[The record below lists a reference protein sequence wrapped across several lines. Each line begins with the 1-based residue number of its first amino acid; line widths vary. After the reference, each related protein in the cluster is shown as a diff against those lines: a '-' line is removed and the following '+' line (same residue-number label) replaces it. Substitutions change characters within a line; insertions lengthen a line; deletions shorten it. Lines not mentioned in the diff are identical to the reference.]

1 MRSSVAVAFLYIFF
15 GPFGVFCLV
24 WAFIFV
30 GRAQYMETVVALGS
44 AVFSLGL
51 VAMVATVASRKVTPR
66 VTYDDAGVMVRPDHK
81 VDGFLMASSFGGF
94 LAMTTYAV
102 LTPLGMLDIP
112 VPRNDERYFV
122 IVCAAG
128 ALVGVFS
135 VRQMIMRRGTSY
147 LRLTV
152 DGVETGNTVTSAQRS
167 WDEVTD
173 VADRPRKGRKST
185 GTTYITTADGHTRVL
200 PSDWYTPGGHAL
212 REFVRF
218 YWRHPEHRTE
228 LADGRAVERLTA

>member
-1 MRSSVAVAFLYIFF
+1 MRSSVAVAFLSVVF

-24 WAFIFV
+24 WALIFV
-30 GRAQYMETVVALGS
+30 ARAQYLETVVALAS
-44 AVFSLGL
+44 AAFSLGL
-51 VAMVATVASRKVTPR
+51 VAMLATVASRKVTPR
-66 VTYDDAGVMVRPDHK
+66 VTYDDAGVMVRPDQK

-94 LAMTTYAV
+94 LAMATYAL
-102 LTPLGMLDIP
+102 LTPLDMLDIP
-112 VPRNDERYFV
+112 VPRNDERHFV

-135 VRQMIMRRGTSY
+135 VRQLIMRRGTSY

-152 DGVETGNTVTSAQRS
+152 DGIETGNTVTSAERS

-173 VADRPRKGRKST
+173 VADKPRKGRKST

-212 REFVRF
+212 REFVSF
-218 YWRHPEHRTE
+218 YWRYPEHREE

>member
-1 MRSSVAVAFLYIFF
+1 MRSPVAIAFLCIVF
-15 GPFGVFCLV
+15 GPFGVFCGA

-30 GRAQYMETVVALGS
+30 ARAEYLSAVVALGF
-44 AVFSLGL
+44 AVFTLGL
-51 VAMVATVASRKVTPR
+51 VAMMLIVASRKVTPR
-66 VTYDDAGVMVRPDHK
+66 VTRDEAGVMVRPDQK
-81 VDGFLMASSFGGF
+81 VDALLMASSFGGF
-94 LAMTTYAV
+94 LAMAIYAV
-102 LTPLGMLDIP
+102 FTPLDMLDIS

-122 IVCAAG
+122 FVCAAG

-152 DGVETGNTVTSAQRS
+152 DGIETGNTVTSAERS

-173 VADRPRKGRKST
+173 VTDMPRNGRKPT
-185 GTTYITTADGHTRVL
+185 GATYITTADGGTRVL
-200 PSDWYTPGGHAL
+200 PSDWYTPGGQAL
-212 REFVRF
+212 REFVRL
-218 YWRHPEHRTE
+218 YWRYPGHREE